1 MEIVG
6 LFLYLIVI
14 SLYAIKGVIIAA
26 IVGLKEEG
34 TLQERYNNPDL
45 NTNNLDI
52 HNSRLNGFRRSKF
65 KGVMYYLG
73 PRGGYYYYSRN
84 GNKVYC

>member
-6 LFLYLIVI
+6 LFFFLI
-14 SLYAIKGVIIAA
+14 AIFIVLMIAA
-26 IVGLKEEG
+26 IVGPKEEG

-45 NTNNLDI
+45 NTNTLDI